1 MLRFLSFIL
10 CFYFLSENI
19 ITSFYSFPSF
29 SPNPLALSKSII
41 SSSTKFSYWKKRIEK
56 VFKKKKSNN
65 WEYHVFT
72 TPRLC
77 FDWFTGFCSFV
88 SPSPPEDLYNI
99 ITCTLCLRQ
108 LRSIY
113 TKWLSYQLLILSDKA
128 VCVAQTV
135 WFLGSKITPWLHFT
149 SGELWPGQR
158 HCKKKKKKKIS
169 PGELRWASGGHMF
182 HLKAGWPGFFVKE
195 PVHRSKEKS
204 EADSR
209 DTHEASDDKHPPYG
223 QNDSHRLPARE
234 TDTLSMKCTVYFLVQ
249 WFQFKLNVSRQTRN

>member
-1 MLRFLSFIL
+1 MSSIYYSQALFWLIYRIL
-10 CFYFLSENI
+10 LI
-19 ITSFYSFPSF
+19 WF
-29 SPNPLALSKSII
+29 SQ
-41 SSSTKFSYWKKRIEK
+41 
-56 VFKKKKSNN
+56 
-65 WEYHVFT
+65 
-72 TPRLC
+72 
-77 FDWFTGFCSFV
+77 
-88 SPSPPEDLYNI
+88 SPGDLYNI

-135 WFLGSKITPWLHFT
+135 WVLGSKITPWLHFT

-158 HCKKKKKKKIS
+158 HCKKKIS
-169 PGELRWASGGHMF
+169 QGELRWASGGHMF

-195 PVHRSKEKS
+195 PVYRSKEKS